1 MGEKQPE
8 IKVPEE
14 QEVPKESKEA
24 LEKGNVVRAALII
37 KLVGNPVKIEV
48 ENKGMNPYM
57 LPTLLRQLAENFEKA
72 VLNTKSLLE

>member
-1 MGEKQPE
+1 MGKNQPKIE
-8 IKVPEE
+8 VSEE
-14 QEVPKESKEA
+14 QDVSKELKGA
-24 LEKGNVVRAALII
+24 VEKSKLIKAALII
-37 KLVGNPVKIEV
+37 SLVGNPSKIEV